1 MNNEYFQE
9 VPAHLKSSSL
19 TLPKQMNEF
28 LVKLLQ
34 VKKKALCRL
43 LPCPVVKPYIKP
55 SNLSRTGGQE
65 LINRINELCIK
76 DAKHRQAMTSAPII
90 KNVQEPSATKKAST
104 TAAETAALLS
114 KEIENMNKNISLD
127 NKTLNIEL
135 EPHLPSV
142 KTMDDRDRLDVET

>member
-1 MNNEYFQE
+1 
-9 VPAHLKSSSL
+9 
-19 TLPKQMNEF
+19 
-28 LVKLLQ
+28 
-34 VKKKALCRL
+34 
-43 LPCPVVKPYIKP
+43 
-55 SNLSRTGGQE
+55 
-65 LINRINELCIK
+65 
-76 DAKHRQAMTSAPII
+76 MTSAPII

-104 TAAETAALLS
+104 TAAETASLLS